1 VSRRLYGV
9 ARDRLPGGFRVT
21 TRDKEVVRWIG
32 RLRMV
37 NATQVADR
45 FRLGRAVTYA
55 RLGGLARLGLL
66 DHTRIFHR
74 APGVY
79 LATRAGLALV
89 DLDLPPARVDLRT
102 YAHDL
107 ELASLVLELEREY
120 GPDGVR
126 TEREMRAEETP
137 LGVTSPARPRF
148 AVPLTGASG
157 QLELTPARHPRLH
170 FPDCAVIGVSGE
182 KPDGVLAIELERT
195 PKGRARLRRI
205 LRGYVAA
212 RHISVVRYYAL
223 GGRVRRLIEGE
234 VAAQRA
240 EKLVEIRSW
249 RAQGNCR
256 GRRSTAV

>member
-1 VSRRLYGV
+1 
-9 ARDRLPGGFRVT
+9 
-21 TRDKEVVRWIG
+21 
-32 RLRMV
+32 MV

-66 DHTRIFHR
+66 GHTRIFHR
-74 APGVY
+74 EPGVY
-79 LATRAGLALV
+79 LATRPGLALV

-102 YAHDL
+102 YTHDV

-120 GPDGVR
+120 GPDSVR
-126 TEREMRAEETP
+126 TEREMRAAETP
-137 LGVTSPARPRF
+137 LGVTSSARPRF
-148 AVPLTGASG
+148 AVRLAGASG

-170 FPDCAVIGVSGE
+170 FPDCAVIGGSGE

-212 RHISVVRYYAL
+212 SHVSLVRYCICLA
-223 GGRVRRLIEGE
+223 
-234 VAAQRA
+234 
-240 EKLVEIRSW
+240 W
-249 RAQGNCR
+249 W
-256 GRRSTAV
+256 STGPRWA